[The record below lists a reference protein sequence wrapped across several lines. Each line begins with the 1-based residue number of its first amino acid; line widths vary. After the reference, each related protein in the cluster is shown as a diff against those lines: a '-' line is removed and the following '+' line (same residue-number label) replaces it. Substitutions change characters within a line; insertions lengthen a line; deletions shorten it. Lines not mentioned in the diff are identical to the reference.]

1 MYASRSFWA
10 ECDTIKFTLNESEV
24 SPGKDLAE
32 SSASTEVDVIL
43 SGSSLAWALREASK
57 GPDKKSCAQTWFCHN
72 VRETHFTS
80 TSMTIFRHREHQIS
94 SCRPYQ
100 IARISTPVNDL
111 PARPGFRCLV
121 HLRRRTRSTVGAGT
135 TKVDDDIS
143 CKDALVAA
151 ECRLVICL

>member
-80 TSMTIFRHREHQIS
+80 TSMTIFRHLEHQIS

-100 IARISTPVNDL
+100 IEAHLYSCQRSAGPPGFSVSFRPLTGGL
-111 PARPGFRCLV
+111 ARPLIRHVQGP
-121 HLRRRTRSTVGAGT
+121 
-135 TKVDDDIS
+135 
-143 CKDALVAA
+143 
-151 ECRLVICL
+151 